1 MKITRR
7 NFLKSSAISAALM
20 AFPGKAIAK
29 LSNKFARTAPSPD
42 NNLVIIELNGGNCS
56 LETLIP
62 KSGTANG
69 NLYRNAR
76 PFLHGKLGDG
86 VDLGNSEVNLTP
98 NLPEIKTLYDNGE
111 VAFINGVGYPDMN
124 MSHFKSMDIWYQ
136 GSRDSS
142 DVGWI
147 GRYLDQLDAELGT
160 LPEDVPPLRSVVADT
175 EITKVLV
182 ANNSQTA
189 AIDDPATYGYA
200 VGREASTDLTNQLVA
215 FEQMY
220 TDAAASTDESIK
232 FVGNIG
238 LEAIKAKD
246 SLDNAIGEN
255 FERNDGETT
264 LSFHLRILAKLF
276 NDPNTKT
283 TIGSVVQ
290 GGYDR
295 HSYQAVAKSSGQT
308 YLGILH
314 QRLSSAINTFLTS
327 LDPAVREKTLVL
339 VFSEFGRR
347 VKENGNGGNSTG
359 TDHGAG
365 GMAMVLG
372 PVSSIVKDVHGAH
385 PDLSEAALYRGSL
398 TPTVDFRDV
407 YGTILQNWLGRSQ
420 SQVGLLLDRNTTGYA
435 PYTYSG
441 PMSFLNI

>member
-7 NFLKSSAISAALM
+7 NFLKSSAISAALLS
-20 AFPGKAIAK
+20 FPGKAIAK

-69 NLYRNAR
+69 TLYRNAR
-76 PFLHGKLGDG
+76 PFLHSKLGDG
-86 VDLGNSEVNLTP
+86 LDIGNSEVNLTP
-98 NLPEIKTLYDNGE
+98 NLPEIKTLYDNGQ

-124 MSHFKSMDIWYQ
+124 MSHFKSMDIWYR

-142 DVGWI
+142 DIGWI
-147 GRYLDQLDAELGT
+147 GRYLDQYDAELGT
-160 LPEDVPPLRSVVADT
+160 LPEDIPPLRSVVAGT
-175 EITKVLV
+175 EITKLSV

-200 VGREASTDLTNQLVA
+200 VGRSASTDLTNQLTA
-215 FEQMY
+215 FEEMY
-220 TDAAASTDESIK
+220 TNASGSADESIN
-232 FVGNIG
+232 FVGNVG
-238 LEAIKAKD
+238 MEAIKAKNY
-246 SLDNAIGEN
+246 LDAAIGEN
-255 FERNDGETT
+255 FERNDDETS

-276 NDPNTKT
+276 NDSNTKT
-283 TIGSVVQ
+283 RIGATVQ

-308 YLGILH
+308 YLGVLH
-314 QRLSSAINTFLTS
+314 QRLSSAIDTFLNS
-327 LDPAVREKTLVL
+327 LDAPVREKTLIL

-365 GMAMVLG
+365 GMAMVIGPLG
-372 PVSSIVKDVHGAH
+372 SIVKDVHGTH

-420 SQVGLLLDRNTTGYA
+420 SEVGELLDRSPAGYA

-441 PMSFLNI
+441 PLSFLNI